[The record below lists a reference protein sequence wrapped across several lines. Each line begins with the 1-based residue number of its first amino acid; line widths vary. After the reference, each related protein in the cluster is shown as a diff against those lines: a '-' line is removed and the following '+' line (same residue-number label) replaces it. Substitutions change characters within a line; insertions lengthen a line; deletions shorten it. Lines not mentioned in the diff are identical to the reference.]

1 MTITSADTNT
11 QLSTE
16 AVQDIVGA
24 MFTSNTETRVAAT
37 YEDGDGTIDLVV
49 DDMTANDNTWRT
61 VTAGGNTLSTS
72 EALAFTAGSNVTITE
87 SGGAVTIASTDNNT
101 QLSTEAVQDIVG
113 AMFTSN
119 TETRIAATYED
130 GDGTIDLVVDD
141 MTANTNT
148 QNEYAT
154 SWVDS
159 SADVLL
165 RLTESGAGSGTQ
177 DIKLV
182 AGSNISLTPSGTNMT
197 IASTDTNTQLTLLD
211 EDLSLIHI

>member
-1 MTITSADTNT
+1 
-11 QLSTE
+11 
-16 AVQDIVGA
+16 
-24 MFTSNTETRVAAT
+24 MFS
-37 YEDGDGTIDLVV
+37 
-49 DDMTANDNTWRT
+49 
-61 VTAGGNTLSTS
+61 
-72 EALAFTAGSNVTITE
+72 
-87 SGGAVTIASTDNNT
+87 
-101 QLSTEAVQDIVG
+101 
-113 AMFTSN
+113 SN

-197 IASTDTNTQLTLLD
+197 IAATDTNTQLTLLD
-211 EDLSLIHI
+211 EDNMASNSATAAASQQSIKTYVDAEVAGIVDSAPAALDTLNAVSYTHLTLPTKA